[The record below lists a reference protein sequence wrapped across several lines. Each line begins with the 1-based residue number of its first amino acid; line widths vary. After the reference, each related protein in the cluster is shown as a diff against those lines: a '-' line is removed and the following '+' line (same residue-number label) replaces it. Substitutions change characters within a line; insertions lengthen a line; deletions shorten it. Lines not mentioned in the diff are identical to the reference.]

1 MAEDSR
7 YIRQTMLPQIGEK
20 GQKKLAQSKV
30 AVVGCGGLGAPV
42 LTYLALAGVGNIRMI
57 DDDTVNLT
65 NLNRQFFYTESDI
78 YQEKCKKTA
87 DFLQERNTKLT
98 IEPLCERLT
107 DKNVKRLLAGVDVSV
122 DCVDRI
128 ETRKH
133 VGRAACGFR
142 IPFVEGGVHGF
153 YGYVLPVLPGESACL
168 ECMAMGTI
176 EEKPPIPAL
185 GAVAGVIGS
194 LQAVECIKILLG
206 LSHVMYGKMLQYDG
220 LYGEFTE
227 IPVHIRADCDCQKF
241 NKIVN
246 DESHMQ

>member
-1 MAEDSR
+1 MLEDGR
-7 YIRQTMLPQIGEK
+7 YIRQTILPQIGEE
-20 GQKKLAQSKV
+20 GQKKLTESKV

-65 NLNRQFFYTESDI
+65 NLNRQFLYTESDI
-78 YQEKCKKTA
+78 HQEKCKKTA
-87 DFLQERNTKLT
+87 DFLRERNAKLT
-98 IEPLCERLT
+98 IEPLCERLCDT
-107 DKNVKRLLAGVDVSV
+107 NARRLLAGVDVIV

-133 VGRAACGFR
+133 VGRAACGLG

-168 ECMAMGTI
+168 ECMAAGTI
-176 EEKPPIPAL
+176 EEKPPVPAI

-194 LQAVECIKILLG
+194 LQAVACIKILLG
-206 LSHVMYGKMLQYDG
+206 LSHVRYGTMLQYDG

-227 IPVHIRADCDCQKF
+227 VSVHVRADCACQKF

-246 DESHMQ
+246 GESHMQ

>member
-1 MAEDSR
+1 MSEDSR
-7 YIRQTMLPQIGEK
+7 YIRQTMLPQIGEE
-20 GQKKLAQSKV
+20 GQKRLRESSV
-30 AVVGCGGLGAPV
+30 AVIGCGGLGAPV
-42 LTYLALAGVGNIRMI
+42 LTYLALAGVGTIRMI

-78 YQEKCKKTA
+78 YQGKCKRTA
-87 DFLQERNTKLT
+87 DFLQERNTEL
-98 IEPLCERLT
+98 ILEPFCERLT
-107 DKNVKRLLAGVDVSV
+107 EENAKRLLAGADVIV

-128 ETRKH
+128 ETRRQ
-133 VGRAACGFR
+133 VGSAAS
-142 IPFVEGGVHGF
+142 ILQVPLVEGGVHGF
-153 YGYVLPVLPGESACL
+153 YGFLLPILPGESACL
-168 ECMAMGTI
+168 ECMAAGNV